1 MMSHVLFAVC
11 FMLISRKLAELWN
24 NEDDGPFVILFCFF
38 KVIYYIQLYY
48 CLNSTKILGKHHVTV
63 LKCPTKHT
71 IKCYFGP
78 NTQMHKKLELK
89 SETKVVYNFM

>member
-1 MMSHVLFAVC
+1 MKMTALPLYFS
-11 FMLISRKLAELWN
+11 
-24 NEDDGPFVILFCFF
+24 GFF

-48 CLNSTKILGKHHVTV
+48 CLNLTKILGKHHVTV

-78 NTQMHKKLELK
+78 NTQMRKKLELK